1 MPLTG
6 LRRKWLWPNA
16 SPEGEFEKNSQ
27 LQEGWYEGG
36 ENFQIGHLPTT
47 QLEHKMPTHVGIDQM
62 STWRFIPFCF
72 FLTLHHLH
80 IYKWYIDNFLKRR
93 LHPSSSYIYLPHI
106 AKQNYILLFFSFP
119 PFRGLATKCGSAML
133 KPKGVSDCV
142 PKCLLLVT
150 LWKGKPRYKFLG
162 AKHKAV
168 RHWQGK
174 YLRHAIRLSIL
185 STVLYY
191 KYSDTSKQ
199 HASNQHLH
207 NNTSTDN
214 WKSLFFLR
222 WAIHGVHKVSLWHL
236 CSNLFWT
243 SIWTPSSVNPRKLHN
258 SPNFTN
264 ATTWN

>member
-1 MPLTG
+1 MNFIVKFHWDNCTHTFYLG
-6 LRRKWLWPNA
+6 MWDLA
-16 SPEGEFEKNSQ
+16 SPTHLLLRNRVE
-27 LQEGWYEGG
+27 LLRW
-36 ENFQIGHLPTT
+36 FQKGMFN
-47 QLEHKMPTHVGIDQM
+47 K
-62 STWRFIPFCF
+62 
-72 FLTLHHLH
+72 
-80 IYKWYIDNFLKRR
+80 
-93 LHPSSSYIYLPHI
+93 
-106 AKQNYILLFFSFP
+106 SF
-119 PFRGLATKCGSAML
+119 
-133 KPKGVSDCV
+133 
-142 PKCLLLVT
+142 LLVT
-150 LWKGKPRYKFLG
+150 LWKGKPRYKFLD

-236 CSNLFWT
+236 CFKLVLNIHLNTIKCKSTKVAQL
-243 SIWTPSSVNPRKLHN
+243 SHPIWTPSSVNPRKLHN
-258 SPNFTN
+258 CPKDSGVE
-264 ATTWN
+264 ATIYCK

>member
-1 MPLTG
+1 MVHRQLPQT
-6 LRRKWLWPNA
+6 PFA
-16 SPEGEFEKNSQ
+16 S
-27 LQEGWYEGG
+27 
-36 ENFQIGHLPTT
+36 
-47 QLEHKMPTHVGIDQM
+47 
-62 STWRFIPFCF
+62 
-72 FLTLHHLH
+72 FLL
-80 IYKWYIDNFLKRR
+80 IYI
-93 LHPSSSYIYLPHI
+93 LPHI

-214 WKSLFFLR
+214 WKSLFFY
-222 WAIHGVHKVSLWHL
+222 GGQFTEFTKY
-236 CSNLFWT
+236 LFDIYVQT
-243 SIWTPSSVNPRKLHN
+243 CFEHPFEHHQV
-258 SPNFTN
+258 
-264 ATTWN
+264 